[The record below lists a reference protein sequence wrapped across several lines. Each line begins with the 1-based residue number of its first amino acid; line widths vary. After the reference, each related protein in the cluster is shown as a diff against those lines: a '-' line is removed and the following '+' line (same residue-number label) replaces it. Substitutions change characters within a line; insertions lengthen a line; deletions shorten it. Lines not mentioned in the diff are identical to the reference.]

1 MISIDDIKK
10 NIEKEMELFN
20 QEFEK
25 ALESDNEILKLVNQH
40 VKGMKGK
47 QIRPT
52 MTILAAKLCNPINQ
66 STLHAAVALE
76 LLHTASLVHDDV
88 VDNSELRRGKASVH
102 SIFDNRISILT
113 GDYLL
118 SQALNI
124 ATIPNNIEIIKI
136 ITCLGKELSE
146 GELMQIKN
154 AQTLSTDEKRYIE
167 VIRKKTARLFAACM
181 RCGGLSVEADDK
193 KLQLLDEF
201 GEKYGIIFQIRDDI
215 FDFIS
220 TASKI
225 GKPVGNDIREGK
237 FTLPLIYAYT
247 QASETEQKEIKDTYL
262 RKDFTD
268 ENVKKIVDFVI
279 SKKGIEYAEKRIID
293 FKKEAES
300 ILANFVD
307 NEAKEALQNLLDYS
321 IQRNN

>member
-10 NIEKEMELFN
+10 NIENEMELFN
-20 QEFEK
+20 QEFDK

-52 MTILAAKLCNPINQ
+52 MTILAAKLCSPINK

-88 VDNSELRRGKASVH
+88 VDNSDLRRGKSSVN

-124 ATIPNNIEIIKI
+124 ATLPNDIETIKI
-136 ITCLGKELSE
+136 ITNLGKELSE

-154 AQTLSTDEKRYIE
+154 AQILSTVEDRYIE

-181 RCGGLSVEADDK
+181 RCGGLSVKANDK
-193 KLQLLDEF
+193 QMQLLDEF

-237 FTLPLIYAYT
+237 FTLPLIYAYN
-247 QASETEQKEIKDTYL
+247 QSSEKEQKEIKDIYN

-268 ENVKKIVDFVI
+268 ENVKKVVDFAV
-279 SKKGIEYAEKRIID
+279 SKGGIEYAEKRIID
-293 FKKEAES
+293 FKKEAEA
-300 ILANFVD
+300 ILANFEN
-307 NEAKEALQNLLDYS
+307 NEAKVALQNLLDYS
-321 IQRNN
+321 IQRKN